1 MWCKCRVLV
10 CVQSVFIFVIYET
23 LCENCKLVLM
33 ARDGVR
39 GAFCYLIITGEACS
53 GGGHRIRWQFT
64 EHCVCLS
71 VCSEGASASSYYC
84 VSLGY
89 RLSLGS
95 ARFFSVMLNRLGR
108 LILHPSQFYFTSFSF
123 QFHILHSYFKSFPVQ
138 FRILP
143 SSISHPCKF
152 SLTSIPIQ
160 FHILHNSFSHLPQF
174 NFSSFH
180 FHILTNSVS
189 HTPQFNFTSSTIQFL
204 TLPSSFSHPY
214 QFNVT
219 FSTIQFHIFHNSIS
233 HPSSSFSHPYQFN
246 FASFSSSICSLPLI
260 VWV

>member
-108 LILHPSQFYFTSFSF
+108 LILHPSQFYFISFSF
-123 QFHILHSYFKSFPVQ
+123 QFHILLSYFTSFPVQ

-160 FHILHNSFSHLPQF
+160 FHIIP
-174 NFSSFH
+174 
-180 FHILTNSVS
+180 NSV
-189 HTPQFNFTSSTIQFL
+189 
-204 TLPSSFSHPY
+204 
-214 QFNVT
+214 
-219 FSTIQFHIFHNSIS
+219 
-233 HPSSSFSHPYQFN
+233 
-246 FASFSSSICSLPLI
+246 
-260 VWV
+260 